1 MQIKGFFKNILLR
14 KIVGKGIK
22 VLFWMLSIF
31 LSVFFLLALTLQ
43 FPPVQEYAK
52 TKALT
57 YFEGKIQT
65 KVSIDRIGIGF
76 PKRIVIKGVFIEDQ
90 KKDTLLFGEKLVVDI
105 DLFKLFRNKIEIN
118 SVNLIGIVSDIN
130 RDENGIFNFD
140 YIINAFSP
148 NEKSS
153 GSTSLQFTIERIRL
167 ERINFKYSDAVTKNH
182 IEVYLHYFNTN
193 IKTFDLKKQLIYIS
207 KVDLSDAKGIM
218 VLGRNTNK
226 NSNDFLENE
235 TSNSWKIKIDK
246 IGVENVDFRFD
257 DENSIPVGKGID
269 FGHLDFYG
277 LNLKISQFYYS
288 PETISSNIRL
298 LQIKEQSGFELLSFS
313 TGFHFGPTG
322 AWLKQ
327 LHFKTLHSELKNDIL
342 ISYPSLKV
350 IKADLGE
357 LIIDA
362 KFTNCQIGFRDI
374 LFFAPSMDSLVLF
387 KNLSESTLVLNSSFS
402 GKLKKLEIPYFE
414 LSGIGS
420 TKLSLSG
427 NIKGL
432 PHLDNSFF
440 DLNIN
445 EFESSFED
453 IQNILPPNTIPKTIQ
468 LPPKFKVK
476 GAVKGTIAN
485 FSTNI
490 KLNSSF
496 GAAQLNASLDQT
508 IKNQEKYELQVG
520 LDSFSLGKVI
530 KNDSLGTITLR
541 TNIKGVGLKPK
552 TASAEL
558 RGTLIE
564 AVYNSYHY
572 HNFNFE
578 GKISNDIFHVS
589 ADINDP
595 NLSFDLLAKGSI
607 KEGMPSGKLKL
618 NITLADLHKLH
629 FTSNP
634 LRIKGILD
642 ADKQVSD
649 VDYLNGKVYLHNLVI
664 TNANDH
670 FFVDSIQIIAA
681 SKGGINRLY
690 LYSEFADAEIVGK
703 FKFTKVT
710 AAVSNSIRKYF
721 NADTGSYKEIS
732 EQQQFTLNFNMKNN
746 LVLEKLIPQLES
758 LGPTSFH
765 ARYNSVNDSII
776 VNGMIPRLIY
786 GKTKVINAALAINKH
801 EGALV
806 YSFNVDDIQNGKLQL
821 HHTSILGM
829 VKDNTVEYALKL
841 KDAQNTERYFISG
854 KVAVSDGV
862 TEITLDPK
870 KLLLNYENWLIASD
884 NLIRIGKQGVY
895 VRNLDLSNEANR
907 LRVQSQSIDSN
918 APLEIY
924 FDNFEIETITN
935 MTQNSDLNLTG
946 QINGSALLKNISTT
960 PVFTSGLII
969 SDFAFK
975 NDTIGNISLKVNNEV
990 DSIYM
995 ADIIVT
1001 SHNNQADIKGYY
1013 NATNGSFDMKLK
1025 IKHIDLNSIQGFT
1038 MNNITESIGY
1048 ITGDFSIKGNSKDPK
1063 IIGTLKFH
1071 DAGFKVVPLNTTFK
1085 SINDKISLSGDVVV
1099 FDNFSIT
1106 DENNNKLAVD
1116 GKIFMANFAEPRF
1129 DLAINA
1135 DNFKAINSKSDGN
1148 NQYYGE
1154 LFLSSRLRIKGD
1166 LNNLIVDGKLNV
1178 NKDTRFT
1185 VELPQPDPS
1194 IADREGVVEFIDSSN
1209 IQLYETNVINDSI
1222 GVTNIKGITVSVNI
1236 EIDKEAGLTII
1247 IDKANGDYLKLK
1259 GEALLSGGI
1268 DPSGKATLTG
1278 RYEFTEGTYEM
1289 NFNLIKK
1296 KFNIKKGS
1304 YILWTGEPTSANVS
1318 ITAVYKT
1325 EAAPIDLVGNQL
1337 GTISEGARN
1346 LYRQRIPFETEL
1358 IMSGELL
1365 KPNISFNIL
1374 LPEGNN
1380 NVSTEVINTV
1390 QFKLEQLRQQ
1400 PSELNKQV
1408 FALLLFNRFI
1418 GENILSGQSSGIIA
1432 STLARQSAGK
1442 IMSQQLNNLAGDLIK
1457 GVELKFDIDASEDY
1471 STGQY
1476 ESQTDLNVGVSKKL
1490 FDDRFKITVGSSF
1503 GLEGP
1508 QHENQKATNIAGD
1521 ISTEYKLSKDGR
1533 YRMRAYR
1540 KNMYQVALLGEVVET
1555 GLVFIITLDY
1565 DKFKDIYLAGH
1576 KSKYIKKSDE

>member
-1 MQIKGFFKNILLR
+1 MKNNLVKGLFKNILLR

-22 VLFWMLSIF
+22 VLFWTLSIF

-57 YFEGKIQT
+57 YFEGKIKT

-76 PKRIVIKGVFIEDQ
+76 PKRIVLKGVFIEDQ
-90 KKDTLLFGEKLVVDI
+90 EKDTLLFGEKLAVDI
-105 DLFKLFRNKIEIN
+105 DMFKLFRNKIEFN
-118 SVNLIGIVSDIN
+118 SVNLIGIVSVIN

-148 NEKSS
+148 GEKSTD
-153 GSTSLQFTIERIRL
+153 STSQQFTIERISL

-182 IEVYLHYFNTN
+182 IEVYLHYFKTN
-193 IKTFDLKKQLIYIS
+193 IKIFDLKKQFIYIS
-207 KVDLSDAKGIM
+207 KVDLSDAKGIL

-226 NSNDFLENE
+226 NSNDFLKNE

-246 IGVENVDFRFD
+246 IGAENVDFKFD
-257 DENSIPVGKGID
+257 DENSIPVRKGID

-288 PETISSNIRL
+288 PETISANIRL
-298 LQIKEQSGFELLSFS
+298 LQIKEQSGFELQSFS
-313 TGFHFGPTG
+313 TEFHFGSTG

-327 LHFKTLHSELKNDIL
+327 LYFKTLHSELKNDIL
-342 ISYPSLKV
+342 ISYPSVKV
-350 IKADLGE
+350 IKEDLGE

-374 LFFAPSMDSLVLF
+374 LFFAPSLDSLDLF
-387 KNLSESTLVLNSSFS
+387 KNHSESTLVLNSSFS

-420 TKLSLSG
+420 TKLSLNG

-432 PHLDNSFF
+432 PHLENSFF
-440 DLNIN
+440 NLNIN

-476 GAVKGTIAN
+476 GAFKGTIAN
-485 FSTNI
+485 FSTNL

-496 GAAQLNASLDQT
+496 GTAQLNASLDQT
-508 IKNQEKYELQVG
+508 IKNQEKYELEVG
-520 LDSFSLGKVI
+520 LDSFHLGKVI
-530 KNDSLGTITLR
+530 KNDSLGLVTLR
-541 TNIKGVGLKPK
+541 TNIKGVGLEPK
-552 TASAEL
+552 IASAEL

-578 GKISNDIFHVS
+578 GNISIDIFHVS

-595 NLSFDLLAKGSI
+595 NLSFDLLANGSI
-607 KEGMPSGKLKL
+607 IDGVPSGKLKL
-618 NITLADLHKLH
+618 NIKLADLHKLN

-649 VDYLNGKVYLHNLVI
+649 IDYLDGKVYLHNIVI

-670 FFVDSIQIIAA
+670 FFADSIQIIAS

-690 LYSEFADAEIVGK
+690 LHSEFADAEIAGK

-721 NADTGSYKEIS
+721 NADTGSYKEII
-732 EQQQFTLNFNMKNN
+732 EQQQFTLKFNMKNN

-758 LGPTSFH
+758 LEPISFH
-765 ARYNSVNDSII
+765 ARYNSVYDSII

-801 EGALV
+801 EGALEC
-806 YSFNVDDIQNGKLQL
+806 SFNADDIQNGQLQL
-821 HHTSILGM
+821 HHTSISGM
-829 VKDNTVEYALKL
+829 VKDNTVGYALKL
-841 KDAQNTERYFISG
+841 KDAKNIERYFISG
-854 KVAVSDGV
+854 KVDVSDGV

-870 KLLLNYENWLIASD
+870 KLLLNYENWLIAPD
-884 NLIRIGKQGVY
+884 NLIRLGKQGVY
-895 VRNLDLSNEANR
+895 VRNLDLSN
-907 LRVQSQSIDSN
+907 D
-918 APLEIY
+918 
-924 FDNFEIETITN
+924 
-935 MTQNSDLNLTG
+935 
-946 QINGSALLKNISTT
+946 K
-960 PVFTSGLII
+960 
-969 SDFAFK
+969 
-975 NDTIGNISLKVNNEV
+975 IGNISIKVNNEG

-995 ADIIVT
+995 ADIKVT

-1025 IKHIDLNSIQGFT
+1025 IEHIDLNSIQGFT
-1038 MNNITESIGY
+1038 MNNITESIGF
-1048 ITGDFSIKGNSKDPK
+1048 ITGDIGIKGNSKDPE

-1071 DAGFKVVPLNTTFK
+1071 EAGFKVVPLNTSFK
-1085 SINDKISLSGDVVV
+1085 SINDKISFSGDEVV

-1106 DENNNKLAVD
+1106 DEKNNKLAVD
-1116 GKIFMANFAEPRF
+1116 GKIFVADFAEPRF

-1154 LFLSSRLRIKGD
+1154 LFLSSRLRIKGG

-1185 VELPQPDPS
+1185 VELPQSDPS
-1194 IADREGVVEFIDSSN
+1194 VADREGIVEFIDSSN

-1222 GVTNIKGITVSVNI
+1222 GITNIKGITVSVNI

-1408 FALLLFNRFI
+1408 FALLLLNRFI
-1418 GENILSGQSSGIIA
+1418 GENILSGQSSGVIA
-1432 STLARQSAGK
+1432 SSLARQSAGK

-1471 STGQY
+1471 STGKY

-1521 ISTEYKLSKDGR
+1521 ISTEYQLSKDGR
-1533 YRMRAYR
+1533 YRIRAYR
-1540 KNMYQVALLGEVVET
+1540 KNIYQVALLGEVVET

-1565 DKFKDIYLAGH
+1565 DKFKDIYLAGQ
-1576 KSKYIKKSDE
+1576 KSKYINKSDE